1 LNQKNIGLFLLLS
14 TCATNSFG
22 MQETSKAN
30 HTEEYVNADG
40 IRELREPVAAFNPGK
55 AFGAVLDTFIPDD
68 SSLAV
73 AMVKRINER
82 EFAKLDNKQDE
93 FYRCLQ
99 STPRFAYGFRTA
111 HKNECVK
118 TYNSEFTNPIIDRT
132 AGSMF
137 AIINHKPLVQALLRT
152 AQANDP
158 STKISLSPK
167 TIVAA
172 IKRVAS
178 SGKIS
183 DWQEAEAPSPELIRM
198 LNLETELIVE
208 KMKKEQLSW
217 ARCVAKLA
225 PVKPTIGLGNVADQ
239 QCHQD
244 DPLDILER
252 DYPPAIFGA
261 IERELAWKKI
271 AAESKTGTIRD
282 AR

>member
-1 LNQKNIGLFLLLS
+1 
-14 TCATNSFG
+14 
-22 MQETSKAN
+22 MQEASKAS

-40 IRELREPVAAFNPGK
+40 IRELREPVAAFNPVK
-55 AFGAVLDTFIPDD
+55 AFGAAIDTFVPDD

-73 AMVKRINER
+73 AIVKRINER
-82 EFAKLDNKQDE
+82 EFVKLVNKQNE

-118 TYNSEFTNPIIDRT
+118 IYDSEFTNPIIDRT

-152 AQANDP
+152 AQANNP

-172 IKRVAS
+172 IKRVTS

-183 DWQEAEAPSPELIRM
+183 DWQEDPSPVLMRM
-198 LNLETELIVE
+198 LNLETELIVK

-239 QCHQD
+239 QCCD
-244 DPLDILER
+244 RDPLDILER
-252 DYPPAIFGA
+252 DYPPAVFGV
-261 IERELAWKKI
+261 IERELARKKAATKE
-271 AAESKTGTIRD
+271 AAEATAETLRD